1 MTQRG
6 RSAPAGYHDCQCDDG
21 QARDPERSDVEDFAA
36 DLQQSS
42 VSRGQGK
49 AGHSSNAQ
57 KGAND
62 QATKPPGVFTGHR
75 DDQPR
80 CYADHHDQQ
89 RPQPLRSGR
98 SRLLHWPPHEAASCS
113 ARSTTLLRS
122 IARVIGPTPPGT
134 GATRLATS
142 YTLGSRSP
150 TRPFAVRVMPTS
162 THTAPVL
169 IMLAVIRPGRPAAA
183 TTISAAPV

>member
-49 AGHSSNAQ
+49 AGHSSDAQ

-62 QATKPPGVFTGHR
+62 QATKPPGVFPGHR

-80 CYADHHDQQ
+80 RYADHHDQQ

-98 SRLLHWPPHEAASCS
+98 SRLLPWPLHEAASCS
-113 ARSTTLLRS
+113 ARSTTLVSS

-134 GATRLATS
+134 GATQEATS
-142 YTLGSRSP
+142 PTLASRSP
-150 TRPFAVRVMPTS
+150 TSPLSVRVMPTS
-162 THTAPVL
+162 THAAPGL
-169 IMLAVIRPGRPAAA
+169 TMSAVTSPGRPAAA
-183 TTISAAPV
+183 TTMSAC